1 MVSTMLYNPI
11 KQIFDVHIN
20 STVSGFS
27 FQYVVTL
34 QTTHTQNIILTEIST
49 FNSTIFK
56 RNTKVVA
63 CFSQFRNRYAIRTTD
78 YSCFVVIL
86 KKKKSKECIK
96 HLEHKVA
103 KTLLL
108 RLSWQRFQKQWSS
121 EISELWNFKVRCDLS
136 SPNHFFILP
145 IRKRWP
151 RWVH

>member
-27 FQYVVTL
+27 FQYVVTP

-49 FNSTIFK
+49 FNSTVFK
-56 RNTKVVA
+56 RNAKVVA

-86 KKKKSKECIK
+86 KKKKK
-96 HLEHKVA
+96 
-103 KTLLL
+103 
-108 RLSWQRFQKQWSS
+108 
-121 EISELWNFKVRCDLS
+121 
-136 SPNHFFILP
+136 
-145 IRKRWP
+145 
-151 RWVH
+151 